1 MSSIQGDANL
11 LVMAI
16 THYVRFS
23 FESRDKVQLKMV
35 KELGFEQIA
44 IPLVADC
51 EEGPRSSIFAT
62 KGCLTADNL
71 LIIFP
76 SASTLPGI
84 WSRSL
89 CIEKGLQAGTNF
101 RARSFLGTML
111 PFFVKAL
118 SLGLG
123 VIVLN
128 PNVNSV
134 RIATSNGGFTKHS
147 IPHNETPDMHVLF
160 VLHVPL
166 IPSSYVWDRIV
177 SHASASNIFILAY
190 SQGGVQ
196 AKNLLQSR
204 ESEVLRRLRAIALT
218 ESSHSLQSEL
228 NFGLGSGDSRPI
240 RQFLEQHAINWVSSS
255 LPAGQRLQV
264 PANAALHA

>member
-1 MSSIQGDANL
+1 
-11 LVMAI
+11 
-16 THYVRFS
+16 
-23 FESRDKVQLKMV
+23 MV

-51 EEGPRSSIFAT
+51 EECPRSSIFAT
-62 KGCLTADNL
+62 KGCLSADNL

-76 SASTLPGI
+76 SASTMPGI

-89 CIEKGLQAGTNF
+89 CIEKGLQAGRGPHF
-101 RARSFLGTML
+101 SSVLGTML

-160 VLHVPL
+160 LSYFLSPPL
-166 IPSSYVWDRIV
+166 D
-177 SHASASNIFILAY
+177 
-190 SQGGVQ
+190 
-196 AKNLLQSR
+196 
-204 ESEVLRRLRAIALT
+204 T
-218 ESSHSLQSEL
+218 
-228 NFGLGSGDSRPI
+228 SGT
-240 RQFLEQHAINWVSSS
+240 SSS
-255 LPAGQRLQV
+255 RKPRRRTSSS
-264 PANAALHA
+264 

>member
-1 MSSIQGDANL
+1 
-11 LVMAI
+11 
-16 THYVRFS
+16 
-23 FESRDKVQLKMV
+23 MV

-51 EEGPRSSIFAT
+51 EECPRSSIFAT
-62 KGCLTADNL
+62 KGCLSADNL

-89 CIEKGLQAGTNF
+89 CIEKGLQAGM
-101 RARSFLGTML
+101 FLHFSHFIGTML

-134 RIATSNGGFTKHS
+134 RIATPNGGFTKHS
-147 IPHNETPDMHVLF
+147 IPHNETPDLHVLF
-160 VLHVPL
+160 FF
-166 IPSSYVWDRIV
+166 
-177 SHASASNIFILAY
+177 SASPSPVDTFGTA
-190 SQGGVQ
+190 S
-196 AKNLLQSR
+196 SR
-204 ESEVLRRLRAIALT
+204 TRLPRTSSFWRTARAACRRRTSSNRANRRSCAVCAR
-218 ESSHSLQSEL
+218 SP
-228 NFGLGSGDSRPI
+228 SRSPPT
-240 RQFLEQHAINWVSSS
+240 LCSPS
-255 LPAGQRLQV
+255 
-264 PANAALHA
+264 